1 MSETLGRSP
10 TFLAKRKM
18 SETLGRS
25 PTFLAKR
32 KTSEAVGVSR
42 CFLENKR
49 SGGERSETGFLELCE
64 YIKSFGGCKNRWSAT
79 AVIAKSFDLI

>member
-32 KTSEAVGVSR
+32 KMSETLGRSPTFLVKRSVLADVSLKTSEAVA
-42 CFLENKR
+42 
-49 SGGERSETGFLELCE
+49 SETRQVSSEAE
-64 YIKSFGGCKNRWSAT
+64 NE
-79 AVIAKSFDLI
+79 